1 MKVGI
6 IVPYSWS
13 YRGGVIEHAEW
24 QARALRQLGIE
35 TRTVVGIDPPGPMS
49 RLLHVRLGRKERPP
63 DDIIPIGHTVVV
75 PSNGSLANVMV
86 SPATVLRLRRILEK
100 ERFDLL
106 HLHEPAMPFPCA
118 AALALGQAP
127 LVGTFHASGIL
138 PLLGLAKFLY
148 GPLIDRRD
156 PRFSRCAGQKTPT
169 GFRRQTR
176 GNPSMKERD

>member
-1 MKVGI
+1 M
-6 IVPYSWS
+6 
-13 YRGGVIEHAEW
+13 
-24 QARALRQLGIE
+24 
-35 TRTVVGIDPPGPMS
+35 
-49 RLLHVRLGRKERPP
+49 
-63 DDIIPIGHTVVV
+63 VV

-100 ERFDLL
+100 DRFDLL

-138 PLLGLAKFLY
+138 PLLELAKFLY

-176 GNPSMKERD
+176 GNPSMKEID

>member
-24 QARALRQLGIE
+24 QARTLRRLGIE
-35 TRTVVGIDPPGPMS
+35 TRTVVGIDPPGTMS

-106 HLHEPAMPFPCA
+106 HLHDPAMPFPCA

-138 PLLGLAKFLY
+138 PLLGLANSCMV
-148 GPLIDRRD
+148 P
-156 PRFSRCAGQKTPT
+156 
-169 GFRRQTR
+169 
-176 GNPSMKERD
+176 